1 MLLRQSLLHG
11 LSSDRGEIG
20 AVHDLL
26 PFLRLKAH
34 KDKRV
39 LIFTEQYG
47 GDLRG
52 PLPGAV
58 ALGQG
63 GEGDAAFAAVAALAS
78 LVKLVEGVAGER
90 GALRNHLAF
99 SCNAEHP
106 AAGVGT
112 DDPDSVVLIAGFI
125 VKALSLDAVQLHFG
139 HGGGKDQG
147 HVHCRFRFL
156 HTLKGLLRRKN
167 GGIAVRGI
175 GTLPQVILH
184 ESLRL
189 LFGHRL
195 IGAHGDIPGSRREG

>member
-1 MLLRQSLLHG
+1 MASVLIG
-11 LSSDRGEIG
+11 GEIG

-78 LVKLVEGVAGER
+78 LVKLVEGLAGER
-90 GALRNHLAF
+90 AALRNYLA
-99 SCNAEHP
+99 
-106 AAGVGT
+106 
-112 DDPDSVVLIAGFI
+112 
-125 VKALSLDAVQLHFG
+125 
-139 HGGGKDQG
+139 
-147 HVHCRFRFL
+147 
-156 HTLKGLLRRKN
+156 
-167 GGIAVRGI
+167 
-175 GTLPQVILH
+175 
-184 ESLRL
+184 
-189 LFGHRL
+189 
-195 IGAHGDIPGSRREG
+195 